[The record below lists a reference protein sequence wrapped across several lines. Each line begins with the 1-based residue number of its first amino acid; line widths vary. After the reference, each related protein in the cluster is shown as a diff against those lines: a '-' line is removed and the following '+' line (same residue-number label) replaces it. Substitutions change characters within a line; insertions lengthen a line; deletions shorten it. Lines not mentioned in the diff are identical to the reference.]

1 MAFNPDDY
9 LKSLEQAPVNTFD
22 PDAYLKSLATPQVQE
37 EKGFLSNV
45 GSLIGRGSKSALASA
60 EVSPAILAGT
70 APEKKAGII
79 AKELSTPQPVTPKEL
94 KEAQTAF
101 LDEAAAFDKAKHWYS
116 PDALMAEAGMLGEFG
131 KQVLTNP
138 KGAAYL
144 TAQSAANMAPA
155 IVGMLLG
162 GRTGAAVGSAV
173 PVVGTAV
180 GATTGAL
187 VGGFTGQVPLETGS
201 EFIGLVGKELSA
213 RGMEPTEANVTALL
227 KDKKFVDKAIGD
239 ARTKGI
245 TTAAVDS
252 ATTLLGGRVAAGP
265 RRAAVEAAKRELGAG
280 ADAAQIA
287 ERATQIVK
295 QTPALQKIKAGAK
308 GVALDVAGGGASEAA
323 GQELAYGKVDLSD
336 VGQEMLGEIGGA
348 AIEVPAAAYSATRD
362 LVSRQ
367 GAVPPGGVVPPAAGI
382 PPVTPGTPAPPPVA
396 TGPAVIADED
406 IESLDEEAPAAA
418 PVAKKAGQPVNVTW
432 TPDGQTE
439 PQTAAGTLTTW
450 KDGSQFV
457 RVQTGVLENG
467 KPTFTN
473 VSVAAQGVQVTP
485 IETPKA
491 EVTPAATVTPVTVE
505 TPPVV
510 KIPVTTNAEEQQ
522 AAIDAM
528 KALPVGGII
537 EMNGARYRKNEASG
551 YDVVSATTPAAAP
564 TPVAPL
570 HTAVNNE
577 AKMEASVYAKDDG
590 TFNVAQ
596 KDLESGETLPTFK
609 NFKTQQEAV
618 DYANTI
624 NLPKKP
630 ATKKPVFTKLPSDP
644 ALEAEA
650 IALADRAEAAGQ
662 KIFADGIR
670 GKINAGGINKPAD
683 LDFWKTRVKDYES
696 QKGMAET
703 PKQTLSLE
711 NFVEGYARD
720 TKRYEQYKDSP
731 ETSKSASALIKSAY
745 FSANLSDA
753 S

>member
-1 MAFNPDDY
+1 MA
-9 LKSLEQAPVNTFD
+9 Q
-22 PDAYLKSLATPQVQE
+22 
-37 EKGFLSNV
+37 
-45 GSLIGRGSKSALASA
+45 
-60 EVSPAILAGT
+60 
-70 APEKKAGII
+70 
-79 AKELSTPQPVTPKEL
+79 
-94 KEAQTAF
+94 
-101 LDEAAAFDKAKHWYS
+101 
-116 PDALMAEAGMLGEFG
+116 AGMLGEFG

-162 GRTGAAVGSAV
+162 GRTGAAVGSVV

-180 GATTGAL
+180 GATTGAI

-227 KDKKFVDKAIGD
+227 KDKKFVDKAISD

-252 ATTLLGGRVAAGP
+252 ATTLIGGRVAAGP
-265 RRAAVEAAKRELGAG
+265 RRAAVEAARKELGAG

-295 QTPALQKIKAGAK
+295 ETPALQKIKAGAK

-336 VGQEMLGEIGGA
+336 VGQEMLGELGGA

-367 GAVPPGGVVPPAAGI
+367 GAVTPDGTVPPAAGI
-382 PPVTPGTPAPPPVA
+382 PPVAPGTPTPPPVA

-406 IESLDEEAPAAA
+406 IETLDEEAPAAA
-418 PVAKKAGQPVNVTW
+418 PVAKTGQPVNVTW

-439 PQTAAGTLTTW
+439 PQTAVGTLTTW

-457 RVQTGVLENG
+457 RVQSGVLENG

-473 VSVAAQGVQVTP
+473 VPVAAAGVQVTP
-485 IETPKA
+485 IEAPKA
-491 EVTPAATVTPVTVE
+491 AVQPTPSETPVSDVS
-505 TPPVV
+505 PPVV

-528 KALPVGGII
+528 KALPVGGMI
-537 EMNGARYRKNEASG
+537 EMNGARYRKNAASG
-551 YDVVSATTPAAAP
+551 WDVVTDTTPVAAP

-577 AKMEASVYAKDDG
+577 TKMEASVYPRDDG

-609 NFKTQQEAV
+609 HSKKQLITQTQSICLKLLLKR
-618 DYANTI
+618 NQH
-624 NLPKKP
+624 LLKP
-630 ATKKPVFTKLPSDP
+630 HLT
-644 ALEAEA
+644 
-650 IALADRAEAAGQ
+650 Q
-662 KIFADGIR
+662 H
-670 GKINAGGINKPAD
+670 
-683 LDFWKTRVKDYES
+683 
-696 QKGMAET
+696 
-703 PKQTLSLE
+703 
-711 NFVEGYARD
+711 
-720 TKRYEQYKDSP
+720 
-731 ETSKSASALIKSAY
+731 
-745 FSANLSDA
+745 
-753 S
+753 